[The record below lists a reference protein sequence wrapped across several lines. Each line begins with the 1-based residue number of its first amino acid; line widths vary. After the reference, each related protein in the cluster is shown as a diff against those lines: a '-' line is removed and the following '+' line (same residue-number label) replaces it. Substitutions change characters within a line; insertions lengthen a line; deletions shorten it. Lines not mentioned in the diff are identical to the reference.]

1 MIRMMSARST
11 EFPLKRLAVRSCF
24 PPTVFVILTNQK
36 CQSYQL
42 CGSRRAG
49 GCAEHHI
56 LANVITQAQD
66 VFGNVLLSIICNR
79 SMSAGQRPRGDSRT
93 GCSEKTALQR
103 PPRPFLQKPLYSGI
117 YICHALSL
125 APAVWWFWW
134 LLVIASSQKWQLR
147 CVKCRCRTAIDCRRM
162 RHCGSRGENG
172 GIASLARS
180 PHPA

>member
-1 MIRMMSARST
+1 MGRKSRTLSLRGRIAVVARNSAIT
-11 EFPLKRLAVRSCF
+11 AIFAIATL
-24 PPTVFVILTNQK
+24 QK
-36 CQSYQL
+36 L

-117 YICHALSL
+117 YISHALSL

-134 LLVIASSQKWQLR
+134 LLVIATSQKWQLR
-147 CVKCRCRTAIDCRRM
+147 CVKCCRFGRKKDSGAKEPNCRE
-162 RHCGSRGENG
+162 RHLPTRYAGSR
-172 GIASLARS
+172 
-180 PHPA
+180 